1 MPPGIRGRRII
12 EFDPDMLEPE
22 FEGVIA
28 AQIRDA
34 IFDVELAL
42 RPARASCPRDSQT
55 GDDAG
60 GGAPAT
66 AAAAAGEIYNWK
78 TAKRGIGHARRQ
90 AVSIRP
96 GIADAVDSNLRGY
109 RTLYCPPNRP

>member
-1 MPPGIRGRRII
+1 
-12 EFDPDMLEPE
+12 MLEPE

-34 IFDVELAL
+34 IFNVELAL
-42 RPARASCPRDSQT
+42 RPARASCPGDSQT

-66 AAAAAGEIYNWK
+66 AAAAAGEIYKWK
-78 TAKRGIGHARRQ
+78 TASVGIGHALRQ
-90 AVSIRP
+90 GVSVRP
-96 GIADAVDSNLRGY
+96 GIA
-109 RTLYCPPNRP
+109 NRSIRISGVT